1 MSPTVLTEYEA
12 IANRCG
18 LLEHEAHAFIDLT
31 GAGAAEFLQGQIT
44 NDIEGCPP
52 GNGVYAALLTP
63 KGRIQMDLRVL
74 RTETGALID
83 CDLDRL
89 PILKQTIQ
97 KFSIGY
103 KFDTVDQSEEMRL
116 FALIGP
122 LAGDIAPNLPAG
134 EHSHLIVQVAG
145 IGTRAVRTNWGI
157 DLFVPEP
164 QIETVR
170 TELLSAGAT
179 VVGWDA
185 AEIRRVELG
194 RPRLGFEFD
203 HDEIP
208 QEVRLNDAAVNFE
221 KGCYVGQETVAR
233 LFYKGKPNRLL
244 QGLRLDSLVRQRDP
258 VFYGERQVGQIG
270 TAVESPRQGAIAL
283 AVLRHEV
290 TPGDQVSV
298 GESQVSATV
307 TEPAALAPA

>member
-1 MSPTVLTEYEA
+1 MPPTVLTEYEA
-12 IANRCG
+12 IANGCG
-18 LLEHEAHAFIDLT
+18 LLVHDSHAFADLN
-31 GAGAAEFLQGQIT
+31 GPGSAEFLQGQIT
-44 NDIEGCPP
+44 NDIEACRP
-52 GNGVYAALLTP
+52 GHGVYAALLTS
-63 KGRIQMDLRVL
+63 KGKIQMDMRVL
-74 RTETGALID
+74 RTEAGALID
-83 CDLDRL
+83 YALDRI
-89 PILKQTIQ
+89 PILSHTIE

-103 KFDTVDQSEEMRL
+103 KFHTTDLSKEMRL

-122 LAGDIAPNLPAG
+122 SADDIVPGLPTDQHTHMIVEIAGTG
-134 EHSHLIVQVAG
+134 M
-145 IGTRAVRTNWGI
+145 RAVRTDWGI

-164 QIETVR
+164 RAEAIR
-170 TELLSAGAT
+170 TELLDAGA
-179 VVGWDA
+179 VAVGWDT

-194 RPRLGFEFD
+194 RPRQGFEFD
-203 HDEIP
+203 NDEIP

-244 QGLRLDSLVRQRDP
+244 QGLRLEAPVNRRDP
-258 VFYGERQVGQIG
+258 VFHGERQVGEIG
-270 TAVESPRQGAIAL
+270 TAVESPSQGAIAL

-298 GESQVSATV
+298 GEARVNAIV